1 MATLPSLQSKLAAAM
16 LLLLSVTF
24 SGPSAAAIYKLTFT
38 GTFNDND
45 VEGSIHNR
53 ASFTELIG
61 ATHTAGNLLWQP
73 GVLAT
78 IGIENVA
85 EQGEGA
91 ELEIEINNAINTG
104 TAASMFITDFLE
116 DFPDVTSIVIEVPDT
131 HTYITAISM
140 VAPSPDWFIG
150 VYDLALQ
157 SGGNWIADLTV
168 DLMPWDAGTEEG
180 DTFSLSNPASNPHIP
195 VAPPADSPFIGS
207 PVIGTL
213 HFELITPTKRS
224 VELLNWKPLLKDS
237 VPGNPGLESIIPLI
251 NLTDADA
258 DGVNEKVVLAYN
270 VWAVGTNTK
279 LFKTVKRRID
289 LTVPCMDPVSG
300 DSDVELKFLD
310 ETGSRSHMIFTVGIF
325 CTESGTLV
333 EKTAYK
339 TIVYSADVSRSPG
352 EGGDSW
358 VKSWNKEALSFD
370 LVDWDDDAQKEI
382 ILTLL
387 VEQDTSEDIRVIAL
401 DPSNGTK
408 EADNKYRIANEF

>member
-1 MATLPSLQSKLAAAM
+1 M
-16 LLLLSVTF
+16 LLLLSITF

-61 ATHTAGNLLWQP
+61 ATHTAGNPLWQP

-195 VAPPADSPFIGS
+195 VAQRSSSPFIGW

-213 HFELITPTKRS
+213 RFELITPNGDINENGNVDAGDL
-224 VELLNWKPLLKDS
+224 VETIRFMLGLVTPTLQQLTRADIMPLD
-237 VPGNPGLESIIPLI
+237 PQGNPAPDGQVTLIDVLRLEQLLMGL
-251 NLTDADA
+251 
-258 DGVNEKVVLAYN
+258 
-270 VWAVGTNTK
+270 
-279 LFKTVKRRID
+279 
-289 LTVPCMDPVSG
+289 
-300 DSDVELKFLD
+300 
-310 ETGSRSHMIFTVGIF
+310 
-325 CTESGTLV
+325 
-333 EKTAYK
+333 
-339 TIVYSADVSRSPG
+339 
-352 EGGDSW
+352 
-358 VKSWNKEALSFD
+358 
-370 LVDWDDDAQKEI
+370 
-382 ILTLL
+382 
-387 VEQDTSEDIRVIAL
+387 
-401 DPSNGTK
+401 
-408 EADNKYRIANEF
+408 